1 VRPCSVRDGPNCT
14 ARVLTFDYGQMSFP
28 GTAYALHQVRT
39 LTGETVGIIRW
50 NVQAN
55 RWIDSLSK
63 GPQILAWI
71 GIALA
76 TYLVVVL
83 ACVLTDTPFLDAT
96 ESVLWVFIFASSG
109 FTGSKIRN
117 GHRQRSQR

>member
-1 VRPCSVRDGPNCT
+1 
-14 ARVLTFDYGQMSFP
+14 M
-28 GTAYALHQVRT
+28 
-39 LTGETVGIIRW
+39 GIIRW

-55 RWIDSLSK
+55 RWIDGLSK

-76 TYLVVVL
+76 IYLVVAL
-83 ACVLTDTPFLDAT
+83 ACVLTDTPFLGAT
-96 ESVLWVFIFASSG
+96 GSVVWVFIVACLG
-109 FTGSKIRN
+109 YTGSKIRN

>member
-1 VRPCSVRDGPNCT
+1 VL
-14 ARVLTFDYGQMSFP
+14 ARVLTFDFGQMFLP
-28 GTAYALHQVRT
+28 GTVYALVHQVRT
-39 LTGETVGIIRW
+39 VTGEIIGIIRW
-50 NVQAN
+50 NDQAN
-55 RWIDSLSK
+55 RWIDDLSK

-83 ACVLTDTPFLDAT
+83 MCVLTDTPFLGVT
-96 ESVLWVFIFASSG
+96 GSVLWVSIAACAG
-109 FTGSKIRN
+109 YVGSKIRN